1 MIKLSVVIPAYNEE
15 KNLEKG
21 VLAQVRNYLEDQKIE
36 YEVIVVDD
44 GSSDN
49 SVELIKKYI
58 SSFKNFHLIQ
68 NEHRGKAMT
77 ILTGMDKS
85 SGEIV
90 LFTDMDQAT
99 PINQLEKFMPKFSAK
114 GGPGSGWD
122 IVIGSR
128 TGRKGA
134 PIVRRL
140 AAVGFSFLRTI
151 ILGLPFKDTQ
161 CGFKAFSKAS
171 INTILPKIKSEW
183 GTLHFSGGAVNAG
196 FDVELLYIAKKY
208 RFRIAEVAVEWNY
221 VDTERVQVVKD
232 AAAAIYDMFRIR
244 FNDLIGKY

>member
-15 KNLEKG
+15 KNIEKG
-21 VLAQVRNYLEDQKIE
+21 VLAQVRNYLEDQKIN

-44 GSSDN
+44 GSSDA

-68 NEHRGKAMT
+68 NKHRGKAMT
-77 ILTGMDKS
+77 ILTGMEKAV
-85 SGEIV
+85 GEIV

-99 PINQLEKFMPKFSAK
+99 PINQLEKFMPKFEK
-114 GGPGSGWD
+114 GYD
-122 IVIGSR
+122 LVIGSR

-134 PIVRRL
+134 PIIRRL
-140 AAVGFSFLRTI
+140 SAIGFSILRTI

-171 INTILPKIKSEW
+171 IDKILPKVKSEW

-208 RFRIAEVAVEWNY
+208 RFRIAEVDVEWNY